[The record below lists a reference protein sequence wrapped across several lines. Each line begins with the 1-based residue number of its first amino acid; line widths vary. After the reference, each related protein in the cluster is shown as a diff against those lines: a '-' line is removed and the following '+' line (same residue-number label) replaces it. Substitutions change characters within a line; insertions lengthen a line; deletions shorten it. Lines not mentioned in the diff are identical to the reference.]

1 MRLLVESS
9 DLVESWRWHRR
20 LMVVTGRSLAD
31 AVNVSSCNP
40 STRASSTNVTTMS
53 FAPAVKNAGLEP
65 YRVDRDLS
73 VSIPIQAI
81 EENIRDADVCLAD
94 ISEETPNV
102 WFEVGYALAN
112 GKEIVLVCKEGF
124 EIPVRCA
131 AADDKQVSH
140 GIPP

>member
-1 MRLLVESS
+1 MRKCFVMQPFDKGEF
-9 DLVESWRWHRR
+9 DKRYDDV
-20 LMVVTGRSLAD
+20 
-31 AVNVSSCNP
+31 
-40 STRASSTNVTTMS
+40 

-94 ISEETPNV
+94 ISEANPNV

-112 GKEIVLVCKEGF
+112 GREIVLVCKEGSKF
-124 EIPVRCA
+124 PFDVQQRTINRYRTESPVILNSFRPRSR
-131 AADDKQVSH
+131 D
-140 GIPP
+140 G